1 VQVFNGYHLR
11 FNRRIV
17 KMRDELAEH
26 GYIDQE
32 LNKAIDSEHCD
43 SSKITAIA
51 DGLLALAEKIRTAK
65 RTVEPIPVTDHDP
78 TIVPECHWAD
88 VKYDEQ
94 VFQERPITLV
104 NRGGSDAKDIGVSK
118 ITRRNGEAE
127 FDVIGF
133 IAKDKAAN
141 VLPRIFGPDRTDA
154 LFGVSDLLHLMDSEW
169 DFVTGEPI
177 ISFDFVVHYRDSAEN
192 HFVTTAKLERNPL
205 RGTIKFK
212 EYKFM
217 RTVEEL

>member
-1 VQVFNGYHLR
+1 LFFDPYEGGEDNG
-11 FNRRIV
+11 
-17 KMRDELAEH
+17 
-26 GYIDQE
+26 
-32 LNKAIDSEHCD
+32 
-43 SSKITAIA
+43 
-51 DGLLALAEKIRTAK
+51 
-65 RTVEPIPVTDHDP
+65 DP
-78 TIVPECHWAD
+78 PLC
-88 VKYDEQ
+88 
-94 VFQERPITLV
+94 L
-104 NRGGSDAKDIGVSK
+104 
-118 ITRRNGEAE
+118 
-127 FDVIGF
+127 